1 MIIPKKM
8 FSKII
13 LTIKKNKKSKM
24 VLVLKRGLSFVC
36 WFNPSPSPPPAL
48 RPMLVVEAK
57 HSDKLLQYMLKS
69 GPSSS
74 SGPAAA

>member
-8 FSKII
+8 LSKII
-13 LTIKKNKKSKM
+13 LTIKKNAKSKSY
-24 VLVLKRGLSFVC
+24 LVKKRELSFVG
-36 WFNPSPSPPPAL
+36 WYNPSPSPPPAL
-48 RPMLVVEAK
+48 RPMLVVELK
-57 HSDKLLQYMLKS
+57 HSYKLLQYMLKS